1 MDANESLNKRIA
13 KNTLALYVRSIIVML
28 VSLYTSR
35 VVLETLGAD
44 DFGIYNVVGSV
55 VGMLNFVNTTMSNAT
70 MRFIT
75 FEEGKGNLHKLN
87 TVFCTSMNIH
97 IVIAILTFLLLNSL
111 GLWFLYNKMVID
123 PTRMNAAFY
132 IDMYCEYSECT
143 L

>member
-1 MDANESLNKRIA
+1 
-13 KNTLALYVRSIIVML
+13 
-28 VSLYTSR
+28 
-35 VVLETLGAD
+35 
-44 DFGIYNVVGSV
+44 
-55 VGMLNFVNTTMSNAT
+55 

-123 PTRMNAAFY
+123 PTRMNAAFWVLQFSILTCIVNIVSVPY
-132 IDMYCEYSECT
+132 NACIIAHEKWEHLLLLLCCSKSLRWAWPYSYHSIVAIG
-143 L
+143 